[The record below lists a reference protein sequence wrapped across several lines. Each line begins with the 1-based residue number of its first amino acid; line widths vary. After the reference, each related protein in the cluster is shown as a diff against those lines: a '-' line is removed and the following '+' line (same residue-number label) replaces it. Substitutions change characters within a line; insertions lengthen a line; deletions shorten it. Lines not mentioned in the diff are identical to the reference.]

1 MKIAIG
7 CDHAG
12 VNEKNQIIDFLVKNG
27 YEVENFGTDTADSVD
42 YPDIA
47 LPVANAV
54 KGGKVDRG
62 ILICG
67 TGVGIGICANKVNG
81 IRCALCGDEAVAK
94 LCRQHNNANMISMGA
109 RVIDVEKMKK
119 IVTAFLTTEFE
130 GGRHQKR
137 VDKITNIE
145 KLQK

>member
-54 KGGKVDRG
+54 KDGKVDRG

>member
-54 KGGKVDRG
+54 KDGKVDRG

-67 TGVGIGICANKVNG
+67 TGVGIVFCANKVNG